1 MQYKQL
7 TDCAIK
13 GLRYLAD
20 VDKKCV
26 TTFELADYLSM
37 SRTTV
42 QNFMRILR
50 RNTKWIRS
58 LSGTEG
64 GYVFT
69 GDAEKITL
77 YAIHKAMEDE
87 ARSSD
92 IVDRSDM
99 MLYSIYKE
107 FARCAKAYFSRITLQ
122 DLVDC
127 KTEEEVD
134 AYMMSF
140 QRPPQAVETDT
151 EAAAL
156 RLQLER
162 LREERDKIK
171 TEQAELYNKMQGI
184 MNGMRG

>member
-1 MQYKQL
+1 MQYKHL

-92 IVDRSDM
+92 IVDRSDV
-99 MLYSIYKE
+99 MLYSICQLFYLLMNDRDGIFK
-107 FARCAKAYFSRITLQ
+107 FFIVFTARIIQSPIL
-122 DLVDC
+122 
-127 KTEEEVD
+127 
-134 AYMMSF
+134 S
-140 QRPPQAVETDT
+140 
-151 EAAAL
+151 
-156 RLQLER
+156 
-162 LREERDKIK
+162 I
-171 TEQAELYNKMQGI
+171 
-184 MNGMRG
+184 